1 MPKPQVYDAA
11 DVQAETRTSPAQRII
26 DSLEGE
32 YKTMRQTAEL
42 CGVHIETL
50 RRLCRTDRVKAP
62 SKATKSGKLVI
73 YLFTDEDIEEVQNYF
88 SDRDKLQ
95 SDSGSK
101 VHGNQKTEKVR

>member
-1 MPKPQVYDAA
+1 MKPQVYDAA

-26 DSLEGE
+26 DALDGD

-50 RRLCRTDRVKAP
+50 RRLCRTPRVNAP

-73 YLFTDEDIEEVQNYF
+73 YLFTPEDVEEVQTYF
-88 SDRDKLQ
+88 ANRDKLQ
-95 SDSGSK
+95 RDTLSK
-101 VHGNQKTEKVR
+101 VHGNQRTEQVR